1 MASNSKE
8 VNPMSIAERVVFMP
22 GQLTPNHS
30 KLFHSLP
37 AYIQE
42 MLVAD
47 RDSHGNLQVSLIPT
61 ERLLM
66 DMVAVRVKELD
77 ENVKFATLNH
87 FFGYEGRCGAP
98 TLFDAAYTFN
108 LGLTAGS
115 LILAGKTGYIA
126 SITNLNKGGE
136 PVALP
141 LTGLLNIERRHGK
154 DEMVIEKALV
164 KCESPAFK
172 YFESRRADWAKE
184 DHFCSPGPRQLWGP
198 SAMQIPMSV
207 ALNRDYA
214 SLEFKF

>member
-1 MASNSKE
+1 
-8 VNPMSIAERVVFMP
+8 
-22 GQLTPNHS
+22 
-30 KLFHSLP
+30 
-37 AYIQE
+37 

-66 DMVAVRVKELD
+66 DMVAKRVKELD
-77 ENVKFATLNH
+77 SNVKFATQNH

-98 TLFDAAYTFN
+98 TLFDAAYTYN

-115 LILAGKTGYIA
+115 LILAGKTGYMA
-126 SITNLNKGGE
+126 SITDLNSGGK
-136 PVALP
+136 PVAIP

-164 KCESPAFK
+164 KCDSPAFE
-172 YFESRRADWAKE
+172 YFASRRAAWAAE
-184 DHFCSPGPRQLWGP
+184 DLFCSPGPRQLWGP
-198 SAMQIPMSV
+198 ASMQMPMTV
-207 ALNRDYA
+207 ALNRSYS